1 MNNPIEK
8 TNKTLSLLDQIEE
21 AVKSMMTNKIAILVE
36 QVIQLVEKTKES
48 MLDIL
53 HDQLAI
59 QEKLEKDKAN
69 QDQSADQG

>member
-8 TNKTLSLLDQIEE
+8 TNKTLGLLDQIEE

-36 QVIQLVEKTKES
+36 QVLQLVEKTKES

-53 HDQLAI
+53 HDQLTM
-59 QEKLEKDKAN
+59 QEKLEKDKETP
-69 QDQSADQG
+69 DKSADRG